1 MMKYLAI
8 EDIVRIYKRI
18 IESSGGLDG
27 IRDIG
32 GLESAVIQP
41 QMNVFRVEMYPSIA
55 EKAAILAFSL
65 ITNHPFMDGNKRI
78 GHASMEV
85 FLILNGFEIIADI
98 DEQEQIILG
107 VAAGKMDKETFTN
120 WVKTKITEFK

>member
-41 QMNVFRVEMYPSIA
+41 QMNVFGVEMYPSIA

>member
-1 MMKYLAI
+1 MKYLTL
-8 EDIVRIYKRI
+8 EDIVRIYKKVI
-18 IESSGGLDG
+18 VSSGGLDG
-27 IRDIG
+27 IRDMG
-32 GLESAVIQP
+32 GLESSVIQP
-41 QMNVFRVEMYPSIA
+41 QMNVFGVEMYPSIA

-107 VAAGKMDKETFTN
+107 VAAGEIDKETFTN

>member
-1 MMKYLAI
+1 MKYLTI

-18 IESSGGLDG
+18 ILSSGGLDG

-32 GLESAVIQP
+32 GLESAIIQP
-41 QMNVFRVEMYPSIA
+41 QMNVFGVEMYPTIA

-85 FLILNGFEIIADI
+85 FLILNGFEIIANV

-107 VAAGKMDKETFTN
+107 VAAGEIDKETFTN